1 MYKVKIKYKLNGV
14 NKQINLKYKHKSEMI
29 REIEESTKLMHEEY
43 ETFELISVLINIMSN
58 RKDWNLWKK

>member
-14 NKQINLKYKHKSEMI
+14 NKQINLKYKHKSDMI

-58 RKDWNLWKK
+58 RKD